1 MHVEGC
7 EDDDE
12 EKEETSEGSR
22 GDNET
27 RGCARSDVLVHVGSM
42 HDGVDSHHQL
52 PLVSFINI
60 CLQTFFPKIQSSV
73 VYVAA
78 AKSSVCGRISQI

>member
-1 MHVEGC
+1 MQVEGC

-42 HDGVDSHHQL
+42 HDGVGSHTNYPQL
-52 PLVSFINI
+52 PLSIYVSKNFS
-60 CLQTFFPKIQSSV
+60 LRSR
-73 VYVAA
+73 VALFM
-78 AKSSVCGRISQI
+78 